1 MHVSERDFLKEYIKK
16 VSSFISKR
24 SLKEAQI
31 PKLVVLPGTP
41 GSSTSKTDRHDITE
55 IFLKVVLNKEFGLLL
70 DSFSK

>member
-1 MHVSERDFLKEYIKK
+1 MQFFAKY
-16 VSSFISKR
+16 SSLWAIIFFSYFISKR

-55 IFLKVVLNKEFGLLL
+55 IFLKVVLNNITLTLIVTML
-70 DSFSK
+70 N